1 MVKLGSLFPN
11 FKSWSNFRLMLVLGT
26 TATIVSLAV
35 GAVVVQ
41 AALSNGTNTD
51 TPTAQETEAAEPDT
65 ETRTEQEVSPR
76 EEGPAE
82 APATR
87 SGVTET
93 RPDSGADFDV
103 TCPVT
108 ETTSLTNTCQVES
121 FRGFSG
127 RVELSCADL
136 PRNLSCS
143 FTPDSVVPRTNGSS
157 TFRLQ
162 LTAGDIPP
170 GPYVFT
176 IVGRSGDK
184 VRTHPY
190 PWGVR
195 APEVAVESPP
205 AGRPVAPPN
214 PPAAT
219 PAPAE
224 PTFAFTCG
232 SLSEGGKVP
241 WSLSEDGPVVKINC
255 FLAPL
260 NGFDEEVE
268 FEFAQPNGLA
278 KPDTISFILDQ
289 LKAKKLFDLTFELG
303 DVVKALPPEEL
314 EEGVDYPFEVTG
326 TSASGKSLTRQV
338 VLTVT
343 K

>member
-1 MVKLGSLFPN
+1 VVKLGSLFPN

-26 TATIVSLAV
+26 TATILSLVV

-41 AALSNGTNTD
+41 AALSNGTD
-51 TPTAQETEAAEPDT
+51 EGTPTAEETDAAQPDT
-65 ETRTEQEVSPR
+65 EAEAEEVSPG

-82 APATR
+82 PPGTAGGRPAN
-87 SGVTET
+87 
-93 RPDSGADFDV
+93 RPDSGADFNV

-108 ETTSLTNTCQVES
+108 ETTSTTNTCQVES
-121 FRGFSG
+121 YRGFSG

-136 PRNLSCS
+136 PANLSCS

-157 TFRLQ
+157 TFRLE
-162 LTAGDIPP
+162 LNAGNIPP
-170 GPYVFT
+170 GSYDFE
-176 IVGRSGDK
+176 IVGRSGGK
-184 VRTHPY
+184 VRTHRY

-195 APEVAVESPP
+195 PPEVAVEREP
-205 AGRPVAPPN
+205 AGRPVAPA
-214 PPAAT
+214 PPAPT
-219 PAPAE
+219 PAPPE

-241 WSLSEDGPVVKINC
+241 WSLSKDGPLVKINC
-255 FLAPL
+255 FLTPL
-260 NGFDEEVE
+260 NGFNEPVD
-268 FEFAQPNGLA
+268 FKFAQPNGLA

-289 LKAKKLFDLTFELG
+289 LPTKKLFDLSFELG
-303 DVVKALPPEEL
+303 DVVKALTPEQL
-314 EEGVDYPFEVTG
+314 EQGVDYPFEVTG